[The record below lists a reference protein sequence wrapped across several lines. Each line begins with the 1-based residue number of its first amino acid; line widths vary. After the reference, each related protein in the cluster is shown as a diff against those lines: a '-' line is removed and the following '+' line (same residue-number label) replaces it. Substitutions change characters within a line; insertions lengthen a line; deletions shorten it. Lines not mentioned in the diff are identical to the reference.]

1 MMLGARGQSRFCTI
15 LICVVAV
22 SCAVAC
28 APVQPE
34 ESPQVAPLTIVFVH
48 GAWAGGWHYTKVEPL
63 LEAAGHRVYRPTMT
77 GLGERVHLARPEI
90 DLSTHIEDIVNVLEF
105 EALSDVV
112 LVGHSYGGMVI
123 AGVAERVPERISR
136 LVYFDAIVPEDG
148 DSVASLF
155 GDAVGS
161 MATIEG
167 DGDEP
172 WKLVPRWVEEGE
184 PPPVDVPQPLRTF
197 TEPISL
203 GNPEAARLPA
213 AFLLTVEAGR
223 ESDDFDRFAERLRL
237 RGGDVVVMEGDH
249 NPQWH
254 QPQAF
259 VEALLRAARPGG

>member
-1 MMLGARGQSRFCTI
+1 MMVGARGHKRFCTI

-22 SCAVAC
+22 SFAVAC
-28 APVQPE
+28 AQVQPK
-34 ESPQVAPLTIVFVH
+34 ESPQAAPLTIVFVH

-63 LEAAGHRVYRPTMT
+63 LEAAGHTVYRPTLT

-90 DLSTHIEDIVNVLEF
+90 GLATHIEDIVKVLEF
-105 EALSDVV
+105 EDLREVV

-148 DSVASLF
+148 DSVAGLF
-155 GDAVGS
+155 GRALDS
-161 MATIEG
+161 MAVAEG
-167 DGDEP
+167 DGAEP

-184 PPPVDVPQPLRTF
+184 SPPVDVPQPLLTF
-197 TEPISL
+197 TEPITL
-203 GNPEAARLPA
+203 GNPAAARVPA

-223 ESDDFDRFAERLRL
+223 TSDDFDRFAERARA
-237 RGGDVVVMEGDH
+237 RGWDVVVMEGDH

-254 QPQAF
+254 RPEAF
-259 VEALLRAARPGG
+259 VESLLRTARPSD